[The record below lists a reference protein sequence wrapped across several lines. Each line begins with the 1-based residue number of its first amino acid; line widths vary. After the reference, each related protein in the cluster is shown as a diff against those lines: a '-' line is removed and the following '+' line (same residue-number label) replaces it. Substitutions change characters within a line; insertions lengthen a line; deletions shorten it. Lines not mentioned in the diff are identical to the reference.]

1 MNCSASAERPSIS
14 RSCSGCAIGV
24 RRIRAV
30 REIVLETERKLQLIE
45 VTDEIRE
52 ALGQEDGMANGAT
65 AALIYVPHT
74 TAGVAINE
82 RIDPELVTDL
92 ENAFQR
98 VVGDDWDW
106 THEDEDGPNAPSH
119 ARASLASSPQVLI
132 PLKDG
137 GLALGTY
144 QGVFFCEFDGPRTRK
159 IYVTTLR

>member
-1 MNCSASAERPSIS
+1 MH
-14 RSCSGCAIGV
+14 
-24 RRIRAV
+24 
-30 REIVLETERKLQLIE
+30 EIVLETERKLQLIE
-45 VTDEIRE
+45 VTDQIRE
-52 ALGQEDGMANGAT
+52 VLGETNGAT

-82 RIDPELVTDL
+82 RIDPELVSDL

-98 VVGDDWDW
+98 VVGDDWEW
-106 THEDEDGPNAPSH
+106 KHSDEDGPNAPSH

-159 IYVTTLR
+159 IYVTFLR

>member
-1 MNCSASAERPSIS
+1 M
-14 RSCSGCAIGV
+14 
-24 RRIRAV
+24 

-45 VTDEIRE
+45 VTDQIRE
-52 ALGQEDGMANGAT
+52 ALGDTNGAT
-65 AALIYVPHT
+65 AALVYVPHT

-82 RIDPELVTDL
+82 RIDPELVSDL

-106 THEDEDGPNAPSH
+106 KHEDEDGPNAPSH